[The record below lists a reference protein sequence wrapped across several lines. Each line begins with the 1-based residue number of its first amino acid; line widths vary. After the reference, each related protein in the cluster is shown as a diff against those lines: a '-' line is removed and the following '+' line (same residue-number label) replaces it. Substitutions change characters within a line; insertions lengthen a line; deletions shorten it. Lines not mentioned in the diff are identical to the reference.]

1 MKETHTTSLPTSPS
15 NRGRSIADA
24 ARTLNL
30 SQRTVWRMIGRGTIR
45 SVRVSE
51 RRRVITDQEI
61 NRILSGEAA

>member
-1 MKETHTTSLPTSPS
+1 MTNETHITSLPS
-15 NRGRSIADA
+15 NRARSISEA

-30 SQRTVWRMIGRGTIR
+30 SERTVWRMIGRGAIK

-51 RRRVITDQEI
+51 RRRVITDNEI